1 MTAFLTV
8 AKGGALK
15 GIKTW
20 AMLLKIVL
28 PVYILV
34 VLIKY
39 SPLMPFLTELFAP
52 AMALL
57 HMPGEAAAPIIA
69 GILSDEYG
77 CIAAMRGFSFDAVT
91 VTTIAMVNLCF
102 HSIPVESAIN
112 GRIGFA
118 VWRIILFRFCLAVLV
133 GLAVSRLAA
142 VLL

>member
-1 MTAFLTV
+1 MTAFLIV
-8 AKGGALK
+8 ARDGALK
-15 GIKTW
+15 GLKTGL
-20 AMLLKIVL
+20 MLLKIML

-39 SPLMPFLTELFAP
+39 SPLMPFLVDLFAP

-57 HMPGEAAAPIIA
+57 DMPGEAATPIIA

-77 CIAAMRGFSFDAVT
+77 CIAAMQGFSFSAAV

-112 GRIGFA
+112 SRIGFA
-118 VWRIILFRFCLAVLV
+118 VWQIILFRFCLAVVV
-133 GLAVSRLAA
+133 GLVVSWLGG
-142 VLL
+142 LFL

>member
-1 MTAFLTV
+1 MTGFLTV
-8 AKGGALK
+8 AKNGTLK
-15 GIKTW
+15 GLKTW
-20 AMLLKIVL
+20 CMLLKIVL

-52 AMALL
+52 AMGFLN
-57 HMPGEAAAPIIA
+57 MPGEAAAPIIA

-77 CIAAMRGFSFDAVT
+77 CIAAMQGFSFSAAA
-91 VTTIAMVNLCF
+91 VTTIAMINLCF

-112 GRIGFA
+112 RRIGFA
-118 VWRIILFRFCLAVLV
+118 VFRIILFRLCLAVLV
-133 GLAVSRLAA
+133 GLAVSRMGG